1 MLKEERQRR
10 ILDILDADGR
20 LVAAELPGVLGVSGY
35 TVRRDLE
42 ELASD
47 GRLQRVH
54 GGAIARSSVAPT
66 YVERSRQSVAGK
78 AAVGQAAA
86 SLVSDGDV
94 VICDGGTTALALVDS
109 LRAGLT
115 GTWITHSPPVAT
127 ALARCA
133 GIDVVMIGGSFD
145 REAMVCVGADVI
157 DAYARVTADICFLGV
172 WSVHPDA
179 GISSRYYEEARVR
192 SVMVS
197 RADRVVGL
205 CTEDKLGT
213 VAAFTSAP
221 ASALTHMAVE
231 PSTPAADLAPFRELG
246 IEIVG
251 AAAA

>member
-10 ILDILDADGR
+10 ILEILGTDGR

-47 GRLQRVH
+47 GQLHRVH
-54 GGAIARSSVAPT
+54 GGAIARSSVAGT
-66 YVERSRQSVAGK
+66 YLGRSRQSVAGK
-78 AAVGQAAA
+78 AAVAQAAA
-86 SLVSDGDV
+86 SLVVDGSV
-94 VICDGGTTALALVDS
+94 VICDGGTTALSLVEALP
-109 LRAGLT
+109 AGLT

-127 ALARCA
+127 ALARFT
-133 GIDVVMIGGSFD
+133 GIDVVVLGGSFD
-145 REAMVCVGADVI
+145 RQAMVCVGADVI
-157 DAYARVTADICFLGV
+157 EAYSRLTADTCFLGV
-172 WSVHPDA
+172 WSVHPDS

-197 RADRVVGL
+197 RADRIVGL
-205 CTEDKLGT
+205 CTVDKLNT
-213 VAAFTSAP
+213 VAAFESAP

-231 PSTPAADLAPFRELG
+231 PSTPAADLAPFRDLG

-251 AAAA
+251 ANN